1 MWHNDKWIAVCYDG
15 GENDDRPWN
24 DQAASVACR
33 QLGYDGGNA
42 TVYYTLSVDGTWK
55 VNDVR
60 CGNGIVYLKN
70 IITYILLNGTEQSRS
85 FFFFFQFRFQKKF
98 TFFLYFYLKLA
109 ITL

>member
-15 GENDDRPWN
+15 GEDDDHFWN

-42 TVYYTLSVDGTWK
+42 TVYENLSVDVDGGWK

-60 CGNGIVYLKN
+60 CGNGNCKVLFVNHNYVYNYIVKRY
-70 IITYILLNGTEQSRS
+70 
-85 FFFFFQFRFQKKF
+85 
-98 TFFLYFYLKLA
+98 
-109 ITL
+109 

>member
-1 MWHNDKWIAVCYDG
+1 MSHIDKPPDIRLAYNATDEGRLEMWHNDKWIAVCYDG
-15 GENDDRPWN
+15 GEDDDHFWN

-42 TVYYTLSVDGTWK
+42 TDYENLSVDGTWK

-60 CGNGIVYLKN
+60 CGNGIVL
-70 IITYILLNGTEQSRS
+70 
-85 FFFFFQFRFQKKF
+85 FQN
-98 TFFLYFYLKLA
+98 